1 MPLPGR
7 RQLPQW
13 DSQQAERSR
22 NDGNPVLCISE
33 HLARTISKDRTLRQ
47 GSSAVMSIHT
57 SEIGDYADI
66 TKQSGPSR
74 KRTDQSPSVH

>member
-7 RQLPQW
+7 RRLPQW

-22 NDGNPVLCISE
+22 YGGNPVLCISE

-47 GSSAVMSIHT
+47 GSSAVMSIYT
-57 SEIGDYADI
+57 GEIADYADI
-66 TKQSGPSR
+66 SKQSGPSR
-74 KRTDQSPSVH
+74 KRTDQSPSVP